1 MMMKRMIVMISWSVP
16 INQKYSPGPTETI
29 CGANVR
35 KKTLVKAQ
43 QIQDIESFNFIKRFI
58 PINKLQILVKL
69 QLIFVW

>member
-1 MMMKRMIVMISWSVP
+1 MMMKKMIVMISWSVP

-35 KKTLVKAQ
+35 KKTLAKAQ

-58 PINKLQILVKL
+58 PINELQILVKL
-69 QLIFVW
+69 QLSFVW

>member
-1 MMMKRMIVMISWSVP
+1 MISWSVP

>member
-1 MMMKRMIVMISWSVP
+1 MMKRMIVMISWSVP
-16 INQKYSPGPTETI
+16 INHKYSPGPTETI

-58 PINKLQILVKL
+58 PINELQILVKL
-69 QLIFVW
+69 QLSFVW

>member
-58 PINKLQILVKL
+58 PINELQILVKL
-69 QLIFVW
+69 QLSFVW

>member
-35 KKTLVKAQ
+35 KKTLAKAQ
-43 QIQDIESFNFIKRFI
+43 QIQGIESFNFIKRFI
-58 PINKLQILVKL
+58 PIDELQILVKL
-69 QLIFVW
+69 QLSFVW

>member
-43 QIQDIESFNFIKRFI
+43 QIQDIESFNFIGR
-58 PINKLQILVKL
+58 
-69 QLIFVW
+69 

>member
-1 MMMKRMIVMISWSVP
+1 MIVMISWSVP

-58 PINKLQILVKL
+58 PINELQILVKL
-69 QLIFVW
+69 QLSFVW

>member
-35 KKTLVKAQ
+35 KKNIGKGTT
-43 QIQDIESFNFIKRFI
+43 DPRH
-58 PINKLQILVKL
+58 
-69 QLIFVW
+69 

>member
-1 MMMKRMIVMISWSVP
+1 MMMKKMIVMISWSVP

-58 PINKLQILVKL
+58 PINELQILVKL
-69 QLIFVW
+69 QLSFVW

>member
-1 MMMKRMIVMISWSVP
+1 MISWSGP

-58 PINKLQILVKL
+58 PINELQILVKL
-69 QLIFVW
+69 QLSFVW

>member
-35 KKTLVKAQ
+35 KKTLAKAQ

-58 PINKLQILVKL
+58 PINELQILVKL
-69 QLIFVW
+69 QLSFVW

>member
-1 MMMKRMIVMISWSVP
+1 MIVMISWSVP

-69 QLIFVW
+69 QLSFVW